1 MSNLKTFLKSDTGAG
16 TLLVIAA
23 AIAMVLANSALA
35 PLYTGTLE
43 TPVKFGFGEFALQ
56 KPLLLWINDGLMA
69 VFFLLVG
76 LEIKRELLNGE
87 LSDRR
92 RAALP
97 VMGAIGGMVG
107 PAIIYAWLNRHSPET
122 LAGWP
127 IPAATDIAFALGVLS
142 LVRSRV
148 MPGLRAFLLGL
159 AIIDDLGAIILIAV
173 LFTAEISS
181 QALTL
186 AGVCIAV
193 LALFNRFGVTRLWP
207 YLVVG
212 ALLWLSVLKSGV
224 HATLAGVV
232 IGAMIP
238 RAAMPKLE
246 HALHPWVTF
255 GIMPIFALA
264 NAGASL
270 DGVGLHT
277 FAEPVA
283 LGIILGLFFGKQLGV
298 FAACWLAVRSGIAQL
313 PAGSDWRSL
322 HGVAI
327 ITGIG
332 FTMSLFVGALAFPGG
347 EHDTEVRL
355 GVLAGSALSAIVG
368 CVWLMTGKK
377 R

>member
-1 MSNLKTFLKSDTGAG
+1 
-16 TLLVIAA
+16 
-23 AIAMVLANSALA
+23 
-35 PLYTGTLE
+35 
-43 TPVKFGFGEFALQ
+43 
-56 KPLLLWINDGLMA
+56 
-69 VFFLLVG
+69 
-76 LEIKRELLNGE
+76 
-87 LSDRR
+87 
-92 RAALP
+92 
-97 VMGAIGGMVG
+97 
-107 PAIIYAWLNRHSPET
+107 
-122 LAGWP
+122 
-127 IPAATDIAFALGVLS
+127 
-142 LVRSRV
+142 
-148 MPGLRAFLLGL
+148 
-159 AIIDDLGAIILIAV
+159 
-173 LFTAEISS
+173 
-181 QALTL
+181 
-186 AGVCIAV
+186 
-193 LALFNRFGVTRLWP
+193 
-207 YLVVG
+207 
-212 ALLWLSVLKSGV
+212 
-224 HATLAGVV
+224 
-232 IGAMIP
+232 MIP

-332 FTMSLFVGALAFPGG
+332 FTMSLFVGALTFPGG

>member
-97 VMGAIGGMVG
+97 VMGAIGGMMG

>member
-1 MSNLKTFLKSDTGAG
+1 MDALKKFLTSDTGAG

-23 AIAMVLANSALA
+23 AIAMLLANSALA
-35 PLYTGTLE
+35 PFYTGTLDTAIRLGLGSLSLE
-43 TPVKFGFGEFALQ
+43 

-76 LEIKRELLNGE
+76 LEIKRELLDGE

-97 VMGAIGGMVG
+97 VAGAIGGMIG
-107 PAIIYAWLNRHSPET
+107 PACIYAWINWNSPAT
-122 LAGWP
+122 IAGWP

-142 LVRSRV
+142 LMKRHVV
-148 MPGLRAFLLGL
+148 PGLRAFLLGL
-159 AIIDDLGAIILIAV
+159 AIIDDLGAIILIAL
-173 LFTAEISS
+173 LFTADISS

-186 AGVCIAV
+186 AGVCIAI
-193 LALFNRFGVTRLWP
+193 LALLNRFDVTRLSA
-207 YLVVG
+207 YLLVG
-212 ALLWLSVLKSGV
+212 SVLWLSVLKSGV

-238 RAAMPKLE
+238 RAAMPRLE
-246 HALHPWVTF
+246 HALHPWVVF

-270 DGVGLHT
+270 EGVGPQT
-277 FAEPVA
+277 FTEPVA

-298 FAACWLAVRSGIAQL
+298 FVACWIAVRSGIARL
-313 PAGSDWRSL
+313 PAGSNWAAL

-332 FTMSLFVGALAFPGG
+332 FTMSLFVGSLAFPGG
-347 EHDTEVRL
+347 DYDTAVRL
-355 GVLAGSALSAIVG
+355 GVLSGSALSAVVG
-368 CVWLMTGKK
+368 CLWLLLVRKI
-377 R
+377 